1 MNKITDNGIITL
13 HAGDSFVAPLFLNAG
28 DIIFPMRYSLKEG
41 DKLYVGIME
50 PGQPFECALI
60 RKVLTKDDLN
70 VYGDPELKLSPED
83 TEKIMPGLYYYEAK
97 LLMASDDSDDSDD
110 EVTIQ
115 TVIPKKKVYI
125 LE

>member
-28 DIIFPMRYSLKEG
+28 NIVFPMRYSLKEG
-41 DKLYVGIME
+41 DKVYVGIME
-50 PGQPFECALI
+50 PGQPFEHALI
-60 RKVLTKDDLN
+60 RKVLTIDDLN

-83 TEKIMPGLYYYEAK
+83 TERVMPGLYYYEAK
-97 LLMASDDSDDSDD
+97 LVMTD
-110 EVTIQ
+110 EHGNEIIQ
-115 TVIPKKKVYI
+115 TVIPKKKVYV